1 MLVDPSIEKM
11 LPKADCAYELV
22 VLVSKRA
29 RQLVEGG
36 QPMIPDKAANMV
48 SLACKEVA
56 QDKVVC
62 VKGDKS
68 KQITVPK
75 TKAARD
81 AEKAAQ
87 LAKEEAERQRELE
100 RAMQYEAAAEV
111 KEEESTEDVTGLDM
125 IEVVESFDDVPEV
138 TDDEEPSDEDLEEVE
153 EADE

>member
-1 MLVDPSIEKM
+1 MLVDPPIEKI

-56 QDKVVC
+56 DGKVVC
-62 VKGDKS
+62 VKGDRS
-68 KQITVPK
+68 KEIVIPK

-81 AEKAAQ
+81 AERAAQ

-100 RAMQYEAAAEV
+100 RAMQYEAQAAAQTE
-111 KEEESTEDVTGLDM
+111 KATESDVTGLDM
-125 IEVVESFDDVPEV
+125 ISVVQSFDDLPEV
-138 TDDEEPSDEDLEEVE
+138 TDDEGEELLDDDNE
-153 EADE
+153 

>member
-1 MLVDPSIEKM
+1 MLVDPPIEKI

-36 QPMIPDKAANMV
+36 QPMIGTKAANMV
-48 SLACKEVA
+48 SLACKEIA
-56 QDKVVC
+56 EGKVVR

-68 KQITVPK
+68 KEIVVPK

-81 AEKAAQ
+81 AERAAQ

-100 RAMQYEAAAEV
+100 RAMQYEAMAEN
-111 KEEESTEDVTGLDM
+111 KASEEAPADETTALDM
-125 IEVVESFDDVPEV
+125 IEVVESFDDLPEV
-138 TDDEEPSDEDLEEVE
+138 TEDDATDDEFTDE
-153 EADE
+153 EA

>member
-1 MLVDPSIEKM
+1 MLVDPPIEKI

-56 QDKVVC
+56 DGKVVC
-62 VKGDKS
+62 VKGDRS
-68 KQITVPK
+68 KEIVIPK

-81 AEKAAQ
+81 AERAAQ

-100 RAMQYEAAAEV
+100 RAMQYEAQAAAQAE
-111 KEEESTEDVTGLDM
+111 KATEGDVTGLDM
-125 IEVVESFDDVPEV
+125 ISVVESFDDLPEV
-138 TDDEEPSDEDLEEVE
+138 TDDEGEELLDEDNE
-153 EADE
+153 

>member
-68 KQITVPK
+68 KEITVPK
-75 TKAARD
+75 TKVARD
-81 AEKAAQ
+81 AEMAAQ

-100 RAMQYEAAAEV
+100 RAMQYEAAAEA
-111 KEEESTEDVTGLDM
+111 KEESSEDVTGLDM
-125 IEVVESFDDVPEV
+125 IEVVESFDEVPEV
-138 TDDEEPSDEDLEEVE
+138 TEDEEISEADLEEEVE
-153 EADE
+153 E

>member
-62 VKGDKS
+62 VKGDRS
-68 KQITVPK
+68 KEITVPK
-75 TKAARD
+75 TKVARD

-111 KEEESTEDVTGLDM
+111 KEESSEDVTGLDM
-125 IEVVESFDDVPEV
+125 IEVVESFDEVPEV
-138 TDDEEPSDEDLEEVE
+138 TEDVSEEDLEEVE
-153 EADE
+153 E

>member
-1 MLVDPSIEKM
+1 MLVDPSIEKI

-62 VKGDKS
+62 VKGDRS
-68 KQITVPK
+68 KEITVPK
-75 TKAARD
+75 TKVARD

-111 KEEESTEDVTGLDM
+111 KEESSEDVTGLDM
-125 IEVVESFDDVPEV
+125 IEVVESFDEVPEV
-138 TDDEEPSDEDLEEVE
+138 TEDEDVSEEDLEEVE
-153 EADE
+153 E

>member
-1 MLVDPSIEKM
+1 MLVDPSIEKI

-36 QPMIPDKAANMV
+36 QPMIPDRAANMV
-48 SLACKEVA
+48 SLACKEIA

-62 VKGDKS
+62 IKGDKS
-68 KQITVPK
+68 KEIKVPK

-100 RAMQYEAAAEV
+100 RAIQYE
-111 KEEESTEDVTGLDM
+111 STSEIREDNSSEDATGLDM
-125 IEVVESFDDVPEV
+125 IEVVESFDEVPDV
-138 TDDEEPSDEDLEEVE
+138 TDGDEELSDEEFSED
-153 EADE
+153 EA

>member
-1 MLVDPSIEKM
+1 MLVDPPIEKI

-56 QDKVVC
+56 DGKVVC
-62 VKGDKS
+62 VKGDRS
-68 KQITVPK
+68 KEIVIPK

-81 AEKAAQ
+81 AERAAQ

-100 RAMQYEAAAEV
+100 RAMQYEAQAAAQTE
-111 KEEESTEDVTGLDM
+111 KATESDVTGLDM
-125 IEVVESFDDVPEV
+125 ISVVESFDDLPEV
-138 TDDEEPSDEDLEEVE
+138 TDDEGEELLDDDNE
-153 EADE
+153 